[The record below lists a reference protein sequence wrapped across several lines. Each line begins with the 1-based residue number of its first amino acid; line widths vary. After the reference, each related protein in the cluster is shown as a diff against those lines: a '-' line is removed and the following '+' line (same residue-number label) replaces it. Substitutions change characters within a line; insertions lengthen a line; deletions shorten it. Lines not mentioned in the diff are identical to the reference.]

1 MILIEPSLASADQL
15 NLQTH
20 IDTLKN
26 APSLHLDIEDGNFV
40 PNITFG
46 LKTVRA
52 VARYAKQRLDAHL
65 MVSQPENYVLDLL
78 QMGVHSIAI
87 HIEAGQYPAVQ
98 LQALRK
104 GGGRAGLAFNCMAP
118 IEAGLAYREWIDYL
132 LIMTSEPDGMGQR
145 FNEHILQKISRAR
158 TLYGPEME
166 IMADGGIG
174 EEQMAAVAACG
185 ANVIVMGRTIW
196 NAPDPQEQYG
206 VLMERLQRYGEQ

>member
-98 LQALRK
+98 LQAIRK

-174 EEQMAAVAACG
+174 VEQVAAVAGCG